1 MAAPLIGCKRRG
13 NERTASLFTSFPAG
27 CRSTGRGPDGNTVVL
42 DAPKG
47 LIVVDTGRSPMH
59 AQAILDYAKARHR
72 PIAAIVNT
80 HWHLD
85 HTTGN
90 YDIRQVYPK
99 AEVFASTAI
108 EGALVG
114 FLNKGRAQGDK
125 MLADPKTTEGQRAQ
139 MLRGRYRI
147 DHPDTLRP
155 TRPIVKSGRM
165 SIGGRAL
172 DVHLAKFAATEG
184 DVWIYDPKSRT
195 AIVGDLVV
203 GLVPFMDTACA
214 DGWSRALAEIAVE
227 PFKTLIPGHGAPM
240 DRADFRPGARRTT
253 TSSHAVIRA
262 RARSNASTA
271 GCRTRRSS
279 STKSTATMLAAQ
291 QDITS
296 TGACARHRKSNSAI
310 ASRLQRLE
318 LGGVTGGF
326 FGIMRG

>member
-1 MAAPLIGCKRRG
+1 MKLTYMLAALLIGASG
-13 NERTASLFTSFPAG
+13 AATAAEHFHFIP
-27 CRSTGRGPDGNTVVL
+27 GRVPLDWQGPDGNTVVL

-59 AQAILDYAKARHR
+59 AQAILDYARARHR

-99 AEVFASTAI
+99 AQVYASTAI

-125 MLADPKTTEGQRAQ
+125 MLADPKTPEGAKAQ
-139 MLRGRYRI
+139 TLRGRDRI
-147 DHPDTLRP
+147 DNPDKLRP
-155 TRPIVKSGRM
+155 TRPVVKSGR
-165 SIGGRAL
+165 ITIAGRPL

-184 DVWIYDPKSRT
+184 DVWLYDPKTHT

-214 DGWSRALAEIAVE
+214 EGWSKALDEVAAV
-227 PFKTLIPGHGAPM
+227 PFTTLIPGHGDPIT
-240 DRADFRPGARRTT
+240 RADFMNWRKAYNAFVDCGNSNADKKSCVDGWARDAAKFIDAE
-253 TSSHAVIRA
+253 HAGYA
-262 RARSNASTA
+262 RAAA
-271 GCRTRRSS
+271 AYYLDTRLRSS
-279 STKSTATMLAAQ
+279 PQEQQRYCKPLTA
-291 QDITS
+291 S
-296 TGACARHRKSNSAI
+296 
-310 ASRLQRLE
+310 
-318 LGGVTGGF
+318 
-326 FGIMRG
+326 